1 MQKQDLIEV
10 IKKFAALSENQRT
23 EFTINGERRKTDVIW
38 DFVASDVSG
47 LAIFKSSPFSHRD
60 LDEAMG
66 EVAAEMDNTDVAE
79 LRRTIENQQSNIDK
93 LQAELSANRRK
104 LQSIKRQPTMIS
116 KRRAPRDASR
126 NFS

>member
-10 IKKFAALSENQRT
+10 IKKFAALPENQRS
-23 EFTINGERRKTDVIW
+23 EMDNSVMW
-38 DFVASDVSG
+38 DFVASDVS
-47 LAIFKSSPFSHRD
+47 LLTIFKASSFTHQD

-66 EVAAEMDNTDVAE
+66 EVAANMEQSDIKE
-79 LRRTIENQQSNIDK
+79 LRRVIEQQQSKMDK

-104 LQSIKRQPTMIS
+104 LQSIKKRPVMSS

-126 NFS
+126 DFSG